1 MGLRILLVEDNAEFR
16 EDFARALER
25 ALAADLLDVAF
36 VEAGSLEEARARLRE
51 GGLDAALI
59 DMRLPDGD
67 GLDLVRELN
76 DDAAASRIPALVLTA
91 YLDHTAATRA
101 MDAGAKGALS
111 KVVSVPETTEA
122 IKRLT
127 NVGRSEG

>member
-1 MGLRILLVEDNAEFR
+1 MEKRILLVEDNAQFR
-16 EDFARALER
+16 ATFARALE
-25 ALAADLLDVAF
+25 LAAESLEVVF
-36 VEAGSLEEARARLRE
+36 VEAGSLAEARARLSE

-59 DMRLPDGD
+59 DVRPPDGD

-76 DDAAASRIPALVLTA
+76 DGADSSIPTLVLTA
-91 YLDHTAATRA
+91 YLDHNVAARA
-101 MDAGAKGALS
+101 MDAGAQGALS

-127 NVGRSEG
+127 TSGG

>member
-1 MGLRILLVEDNAEFR
+1 MEKRILLVEDNAQFR
-16 EDFARALER
+16 ENFARALER
-25 ALAADLLDVAF
+25 ALAADPLSVTF
-36 VEAGSLEEARARLRE
+36 VEAGSLAEARERLRE

-59 DMRLPDGD
+59 DVRLPDGD

-76 DDAAASRIPALVLTA
+76 DGAAGRIPTLVLTA
-91 YLDHTAATRA
+91 YLDHNVAARA
-101 MDAGAKGALS
+101 MDAGAQGALS

-127 NVGRSEG
+127 SSG